1 MASSKVWIST
11 LACCT
16 LFSTCLRAQ
25 TVSNPRQVITD
36 ARQAYY
42 NLPAQ
47 GMAGFQCSV
56 TPNWETL
63 LRDALK
69 ENPDGVDRAIKL
81 LSQLRFVVAL
91 GEDGK
96 VKLTH
101 NELPGQSK
109 ETNDG
114 LAQIYG
120 GMEQMT
126 SGFYDTWSLF
136 VINSPLPQPDSKFQ
150 LQAGGPLYLLAY
162 TEGTAEIATTLTK
175 DFSISEMKVTT
186 PEFDSVI
193 HPEFTKFPKGFLLNA
208 YTASYESK
216 NPGETTHLRVLIDY
230 QEVDGVQ
237 MLRKLGLSG
246 SYGGSQF
253 AIDLA
258 FSDCQVTK
266 KPAVAANSSR

>member
-1 MASSKVWIST
+1 MALSKLGIST
-11 LACCT
+11 LACCA

-25 TVSNPRQVITD
+25 TVPNPRQIITE
-36 ARQAYY
+36 ARQTYY

-47 GMAGFQCSV
+47 GMAGFQCRV
-56 TPNWETL
+56 MPNWETL
-63 LRDALK
+63 LGDGRK
-69 ENPDGVDRAIKL
+69 ENPDGVDRAINL
-81 LSQLRFVVAL
+81 LKQLRFVVTL

-101 NELPGQSK
+101 NELAGQNK

-136 VINSPLPQPDSKFQ
+136 VINSPLPLPDSKFQ

-162 TEGTAEIATTLTK
+162 TEGTAEVATTLTK
-175 DFSISEMKVTT
+175 DFVISEMKVTT

-193 HPEFTKFPKGFLLNA
+193 HPEFVRTPKGFLLSA

-216 NPGETTHLRVLIDY
+216 NPGEATHLRVLIDY
-230 QEVDGVQ
+230 QEIDGVQ

-266 KPAVAANSSR
+266 KPAVAAASAR

>member
-1 MASSKVWIST
+1 VASSKLCIST
-11 LACCT
+11 LACCA

-25 TVSNPRQVITD
+25 TVPNPRQLITE

-56 TPNWETL
+56 TPKWETL

-69 ENPDGVDRAIKL
+69 ENPEGGDRAIKL
-81 LSQLRFVVAL
+81 LSQLRFVVTL

-101 NELPGQSK
+101 NELPGQNK

-136 VINSPLPQPDSKFQ
+136 VINSPLPLPDSKFQ

-175 DFSISEMKVTT
+175 DFAISEMKVTT

-193 HPEFTKFPKGFLLNA
+193 HPEFIRTPKGFLLSA

-230 QEVDGVQ
+230 QETDGMQ

-266 KPAVAANSSR
+266 KPAVTANSPR

>member
-1 MASSKVWIST
+1 
-11 LACCT
+11 
-16 LFSTCLRAQ
+16 
-25 TVSNPRQVITD
+25 
-36 ARQAYY
+36 
-42 NLPAQ
+42 
-47 GMAGFQCSV
+47 MAGFQCSV

-150 LQAGGPLYLLAY
+150 LQAGAPLSAGLH
-162 TEGTAEIATTLTK
+162 GGHCR
-175 DFSISEMKVTT
+175 DCH
-186 PEFDSVI
+186 
-193 HPEFTKFPKGFLLNA
+193 HPDQGFLHQRNESD
-208 YTASYESK
+208 YTGVRQRHS
-216 NPGETTHLRVLIDY
+216 PGIHQVPKRLFVERVHGQLLKQRSGQTTHLRVLIDY

>member
-1 MASSKVWIST
+1 MALSRLRISAV
-11 LACCT
+11 ACCA
-16 LFSTCLRAQ
+16 LFSTCLQAQ
-25 TVSNPRQVITD
+25 TVPNPRQVLTE

-47 GMAGFQCSV
+47 GMAGFQCGV
-56 TPNWETL
+56 TPDWEVL
-63 LRDALK
+63 LQEARK
-69 ENPDGVDRAIKL
+69 GNPDGVDRAIKL
-81 LSQLRFVVAL
+81 LSQLRFVVTL
-91 GEDGK
+91 GTDGK

-101 NELPGQSK
+101 NELAGQNK

-136 VINSPLPQPDSKFQ
+136 VINSPLPQPDSKFEM
-150 LQAGGPLYLLAY
+150 QAGGPLYLLAY
-162 TEGTAEIATTLTK
+162 TEGTTQVATTLSK
-175 DFSISEMKVTT
+175 DFAISEMKVTT

-193 HPEFTKFPKGFLLNA
+193 HPEFTKTPNGFLLSA

-230 QEVDGVQ
+230 QEIDGVQ
-237 MLRKLGLSG
+237 LLRKLRLSG
-246 SYGGSQF
+246 SYGGSEF
-253 AIDLA
+253 AVDLA
-258 FSDCQVTK
+258 FSDCQVTR
-266 KPAVAANSSR
+266 KPATEADPSH